1 MPSPIPD
8 QYNATRTVELCWL
21 LIQYLDNA
29 PISNWPENRE
39 ILRPAL
45 SNKIET
51 KMVSVLLQKH
61 VKDIKEGATKKKVQ
75 NAINDMKRAAKYL
88 ESRGSDAD
96 LEEVFDEI
104 KFL

>member
-1 MPSPIPD
+1 
-8 QYNATRTVELCWL
+8 
-21 LIQYLDNA
+21 
-29 PISNWPENRE
+29 
-39 ILRPAL
+39 
-45 SNKIET
+45 
-51 KMVSVLLQKH
+51 MVSVLLQKH